1 MEQDTRNDRSASS
14 EDVGYVQEQEEEH
27 RNDKAESV
35 SSDDTGGGAVGGI
48 SGVNV
53 GVKADLGNLPE
64 QVKEGGRKLTD
75 SVRRVGERAT
85 SKVTDQQDEE
95 PNE

>member
-1 MEQDTRNDRSASS
+1 MEEDVRNDRSSSS
-14 EDVGYVQEQEEEH
+14 EHADYVQEQEEEQL
-27 RNDKAESV
+27 NDKPESV

-64 QVKEGGRKLTD
+64 QVKKGGQKLTD

-85 SKVTDQQDEE
+85 KTVTGQQDEE